1 MVDLNE
7 FLTLMRIKTLEQLS
21 DQRENIVS
29 YLTKQRRYK
38 AADMVDEIFN
48 NVFDRILEIIGIT
61 AIDDEAIEIAMN
73 EPVFV
78 SEYQRLP

>member
-1 MVDLNE
+1 
-7 FLTLMRIKTLEQLS
+7 MRIKTLEQLS

-38 AADMVDEIFN
+38 AAGIVDDIFN
-48 NVFDRILEIIGIT
+48 NVFDRILGIIGIT
-61 AIDDEAIEIAMN
+61 TIDDETIEIAMN